1 MAACRKPSLGDEL
14 VSVIVV
20 GLNHRTF
27 PLDLFEKMTIPEAKL
42 PKALADLSSRDNVS
56 ESVILS
62 TCNRIEVYAYAEKF
76 HGAYQDIRNFLSEIS
91 HVAPEDFSDHLIGLF
106 GPEAIEHLFKV
117 SSGIDSAV
125 IGEHEILGQVRS
137 AWETAI
143 EECSVGT
150 VLNSLFK
157 HSVEVGK
164 RARSETSISR
174 NITSISQAAVA
185 MANKHLGG
193 LNGKCVLVVGAG
205 EMGEGMAKSLHEGGI
220 DELRVANR
228 TWDRAVETAERLDG
242 RAVRLD
248 ELPQNLEEVDLLLTS
263 TGATSAI
270 LEYGDLDEAARRRK
284 GRELLIVDIAV
295 PRDVDPA
302 AGELKG
308 VTLLDMDDLREFAE
322 KGIRAR
328 EKEVSS
334 VIEIVEEEV
343 ERFTNF
349 FSARSVAPIVTQL
362 HSRAE
367 EIRDIELQKLC
378 RRLPELTSEQLKAVE
393 ILSSAIASKLIHE
406 PTIRL
411 KDAAGT
417 PKGERLAEA
426 LQDLFDL

>member
-1 MAACRKPSLGDEL
+1 M
-14 VSVIVV
+14 SVIVV
-20 GLNHRTF
+20 GLNHRTV
-27 PLDLFEKMTIPEAKL
+27 PLDLFEKMTVPEAKL
-42 PKALADLSSRDNVS
+42 PKALADLSSRENIS

-62 TCNRIEVYAYAEKF
+62 TCNRIEIYAYAEKF

-106 GPEAIEHLFKV
+106 GSDAVEHLFKV

-137 AWETAI
+137 AWELAI
-143 EECSVGT
+143 EEQAVGT
-150 VLNSLFK
+150 VLNSLFR
-157 HSVEVGK
+157 HSLEVGK

-174 NITSISQAAVA
+174 NITSVSQAAVA
-185 MANKHLGG
+185 MADKQ
-193 LNGKCVLVVGAG
+193 LNGLIGKRVLVVGAG
-205 EMGEGMAKSLHEGGI
+205 EMGEGMAKSLHAGGI
-220 DELRVANR
+220 TELRVANR
-228 TWDRAVETAERLDG
+228 TWDRAVETAERLNG
-242 RAVRLD
+242 KPVRLD
-248 ELPQNLEEVDLLLTS
+248 ELPQNLTEVDLLLTS
-263 TGATSAI
+263 TGATAAI
-270 LEYGDLDEAARRRK
+270 LEYGDLDEAARQRE

-302 AGELKG
+302 SAELDG

-334 VIEIVEEEV
+334 VKEIINEEL
-343 ERFTNF
+343 ERFSNL

-367 EIRDIELQKLC
+367 EIRNAELQKLF
-378 RRLPELTSEQLKAVE
+378 RKFPELTSEELKGIETLTSV
-393 ILSSAIASKLIHE
+393 IANKLIHE
-406 PTIRL
+406 PTVRL

-417 PKGERLAEA
+417 PKGERLSEA

>member
-1 MAACRKPSLGDEL
+1 M
-14 VSVIVV
+14 SVIVV
-20 GLNHRTF
+20 GLNHRTV
-27 PLDLFEKMTIPEAKL
+27 PLDLFEKMTVPEAKL
-42 PKALADLSSRDNVS
+42 PKALADLSSRENIS

-62 TCNRIEVYAYAEKF
+62 TCNRIEIYAYAEKF

-106 GPEAIEHLFKV
+106 GSDAVEHLFKV

-137 AWETAI
+137 AWELAI
-143 EECSVGT
+143 EEQAVGT
-150 VLNSLFK
+150 VLNSLFR
-157 HSVEVGK
+157 HSLEVGK
-164 RARSETSISR
+164 RARSETLISR
-174 NITSISQAAVA
+174 NITSVSQAAVA
-185 MANKHLGG
+185 MADKQ
-193 LNGKCVLVVGAG
+193 LNGLIGKRVLVVGAG
-205 EMGEGMAKSLHEGGI
+205 EMGEGMAKSLHAGGI
-220 DELRVANR
+220 TELRVANR
-228 TWDRAVETAERLDG
+228 TWDRAVETAERLNG
-242 RAVRLD
+242 KPVRLD
-248 ELPQNLEEVDLLLTS
+248 ELPQNLTEVDLLLTS
-263 TGATSAI
+263 TGATAAI
-270 LEYGDLDEAARRRK
+270 LEYGDLDEAARQRE

-302 AGELKG
+302 AAELDG

-334 VIEIVEEEV
+334 VKEIINEEL
-343 ERFTNF
+343 ERFSNL

-367 EIRDIELQKLC
+367 EIRNAELQKLF
-378 RRLPELTSEQLKAVE
+378 RKFPELTSEQLKGIETLTSV
-393 ILSSAIASKLIHE
+393 IANTLIHE
-406 PTIRL
+406 PTVRL

-417 PKGERLAEA
+417 PKGERLSEA

>member
-1 MAACRKPSLGDEL
+1 

-20 GLNHRTF
+20 GLNHRTV
-27 PLDLFEKMTIPEAKL
+27 PLDLFEKMTVPEAKL
-42 PKALADLSSRDNVS
+42 PKALADLSSRENIS

-62 TCNRIEVYAYAEKF
+62 TCNRIEIYAYAEKF

-106 GPEAIEHLFKV
+106 GSDAIEHLFKV

-137 AWETAI
+137 AWELAI
-143 EECSVGT
+143 EEQAVGT
-150 VLNSLFK
+150 VLNSLFR
-157 HSVEVGK
+157 HSLEVGK

-174 NITSISQAAVA
+174 NITSVSQAAVA
-185 MANKHLGG
+185 MADKQ
-193 LNGKCVLVVGAG
+193 LNGLIGKRVLVVGAG
-205 EMGEGMAKSLHEGGI
+205 EMGEGMAKSLHAGGI
-220 DELRVANR
+220 TELRVANR
-228 TWDRAVETAERLDG
+228 TWDRAVETAERLNG
-242 RAVRLD
+242 KPVRLD
-248 ELPQNLEEVDLLLTS
+248 ELPQNLTEVDLLLTS
-263 TGATSAI
+263 TGATAAI
-270 LEYGDLDEAARRRK
+270 LEYGDLDEAARQRE

-302 AGELKG
+302 SAELDG

-334 VIEIVEEEV
+334 VIEIINEEL
-343 ERFTNF
+343 ERFSNL

-367 EIRDIELQKLC
+367 EIRNAELQKLF
-378 RRLPELTSEQLKAVE
+378 RKFPELTSEQLKGIETLTSV
-393 ILSSAIASKLIHE
+393 IANTLIHE
-406 PTIRL
+406 PTVRL

-417 PKGERLAEA
+417 PKGERLSEA

>member
-1 MAACRKPSLGDEL
+1 

-20 GLNHRTF
+20 GLNHRTV
-27 PLDLFEKMTIPEAKL
+27 PLDLFEKMTVPEAKL
-42 PKALADLSSRDNVS
+42 PKALADLSSRENIS

-62 TCNRIEVYAYAEKF
+62 TCNRIEIYAYAEKF

-106 GPEAIEHLFKV
+106 GSDAVEHLFKV

-137 AWETAI
+137 AWELAI
-143 EECSVGT
+143 EEQAVGT
-150 VLNSLFK
+150 VLNSLFR
-157 HSVEVGK
+157 HSLEVGK
-164 RARSETSISR
+164 RARSETLISR
-174 NITSISQAAVA
+174 NITSVSQAAVA
-185 MANKHLGG
+185 MADKQ
-193 LNGKCVLVVGAG
+193 LNGLIGKRVLVVGAG
-205 EMGEGMAKSLHEGGI
+205 EMGEGMAKSLHAGGI
-220 DELRVANR
+220 TELRVANR
-228 TWDRAVETAERLDG
+228 TWDRAVETAERLNG
-242 RAVRLD
+242 KPVRLD
-248 ELPQNLEEVDLLLTS
+248 ELPQNLTEVDLLLTS
-263 TGATSAI
+263 TGATAAI
-270 LEYGDLDEAARRRK
+270 LEYGDLDEAARQRE

-302 AGELKG
+302 SAELDG

-334 VIEIVEEEV
+334 VIEIINEEL
-343 ERFTNF
+343 ERFSNL

-367 EIRDIELQKLC
+367 EIRNAELQKLF
-378 RRLPELTSEQLKAVE
+378 RKFPELTSEQLKGIETLTSV
-393 ILSSAIASKLIHE
+393 IANKLIHE
-406 PTIRL
+406 PTVRL

-417 PKGERLAEA
+417 PKGERLSEA

>member
-42 PKALADLSSRDNVS
+42 PKALADLSSRDNIS

-205 EMGEGMAKSLHEGGI
+205 EMGEGMARSLHEGGI

>member
-1 MAACRKPSLGDEL
+1 
-14 VSVIVV
+14 
-20 GLNHRTF
+20 
-27 PLDLFEKMTIPEAKL
+27 MTVPEAKL
-42 PKALADLSSRDNVS
+42 PKALADLSSRENIS

-62 TCNRIEVYAYAEKF
+62 TCNRIEIYAYAEKF

-106 GPEAIEHLFKV
+106 GSDAVEHLFKV

-137 AWETAI
+137 AWELAI
-143 EECSVGT
+143 EEQAVGT
-150 VLNSLFK
+150 VLNSLFR
-157 HSVEVGK
+157 HSLEVGK
-164 RARSETSISR
+164 RARSETLISR
-174 NITSISQAAVA
+174 NITSVSQAAVA
-185 MANKHLGG
+185 MADKQ
-193 LNGKCVLVVGAG
+193 LNGLIGKRVLVVGAG
-205 EMGEGMAKSLHEGGI
+205 EMGEGMAKSLHAGGI
-220 DELRVANR
+220 TELRVANR
-228 TWDRAVETAERLDG
+228 TWDRAVETAERLNG
-242 RAVRLD
+242 KPVRLD
-248 ELPQNLEEVDLLLTS
+248 ELPQNLTEVDLLLTS
-263 TGATSAI
+263 TGATAAI
-270 LEYGDLDEAARRRK
+270 LEYGDLDEAARQRE

-302 AGELKG
+302 SAELDG

-334 VIEIVEEEV
+334 VKEIINEEL
-343 ERFTNF
+343 ERFSNL

-367 EIRDIELQKLC
+367 EIRNAELQKLF
-378 RRLPELTSEQLKAVE
+378 RKFPELTSEQLKGIETLTSV
-393 ILSSAIASKLIHE
+393 IANKLIHE
-406 PTIRL
+406 PTVRL

-417 PKGERLAEA
+417 PKGERLSEA